1 MIFKVFEKIG
11 IDLHQHCSGDFGDF
25 KTYELNLGDFDS
37 LKYAE
42 KIDWGCMRV
51 IIYSKG
57 LYSIIGYMPTID
69 FNGIKTMLITY
80 TNTNVLRYWQN
91 VKTIKIINEK
101 QITEK
106 NFDRVV
112 ANVKHFLEEFDEQ
125 EIKIQQFL
133 STLNLEDFK
142 NTVTKLTN
150 EIKEKMTSLEDY
162 KEKFYKNVKSQ
173 LSVTKDF
180 Q

>member
-1 MIFKVFEKIG
+1 MIFKVFEKFG
-11 IDLHQHCSGDFGDF
+11 IDLHKHCSCDLGYF
-25 KTYELNLGDFDS
+25 KAYELNLGDFDT

-42 KIDWGCMRV
+42 NIDWGCMRV
-51 IIYSKG
+51 IYSKG
-57 LYSIIGYMPTID
+57 TYSIMGYLPTIN
-69 FNGIKTMLITY
+69 FNGIKAMLITY
-80 TNTNVLRYWQN
+80 TNTNVLKYGQN

-101 QITEK
+101 EITEK

-112 ANVKHFLEEFDEQ
+112 ANVKHFLNKFDEQ
-125 EIKIQQFL
+125 EIKMQQFL
-133 STLNLEDFK
+133 STLNLDDYK
-142 NTVTKLTN
+142 NTVVNLTN
-150 EIKEKMTSLEDY
+150 EINEKMTALEDY

>member
-1 MIFKVFEKIG
+1 MIFKVFEKFG
-11 IDLHQHCSGDFGDF
+11 IDLQQHCSGDFGDF

-42 KIDWGCMRV
+42 NVDWGCMK

-57 LYSIIGYMPTID
+57 LYSIIGYLPSIN

-80 TNTNVLRYWQN
+80 TNTNVIRYGQN
-91 VKTIKIINEK
+91 VKTIKIIDEK

-112 ANVKHFLEEFDEQ
+112 TNVKHFLNEFDKH

-133 STLNLEDFK
+133 STLNLDDFRE
-142 NTVTKLTN
+142 TVVTLST
-150 EIKEKMTSLEDY
+150 EIKEKITALENY

-180 Q
+180 

>member
-1 MIFKVFEKIG
+1 MIFKVFEKFG
-11 IDLHQHCSGDFGDF
+11 IDLQQHCSGDFGDF

-42 KIDWGCMRV
+42 NVDWGCMKV
-51 IIYSKG
+51 IYSKG
-57 LYSIIGYMPTID
+57 LYSIIGYLPSIN

-80 TNTNVLRYWQN
+80 TNTNVLRYGQN
-91 VKTIKIINEK
+91 VKTIKIIDEM

-112 ANVKHFLEEFDEQ
+112 ANVKHFLNEFDKQ

-133 STLNLEDFK
+133 STLNLDDFRNK
-142 NTVTKLTN
+142 VVTLST
-150 EIKEKMTSLEDY
+150 EIKEKITALENY

-180 Q
+180 

>member
-1 MIFKVFEKIG
+1 MIFKVFEKFG
-11 IDLHQHCSGDFGDF
+11 IDLPQHCLNYLGNFR
-25 KTYELNLGDFDS
+25 TYELNLGDFDS

-42 KIDWGCMRV
+42 NVDWGCMKV
-51 IIYSKG
+51 IYSKG
-57 LYSIIGYMPTID
+57 LYSIIGYLPSIN

-80 TNTNVLRYWQN
+80 TNTNVLRYGQN
-91 VKTIKIINEK
+91 VKTIKIIDEK

-112 ANVKHFLEEFDEQ
+112 TNVKHFLNEFDKH

-133 STLNLEDFK
+133 STLNLDDFRNK
-142 NTVTKLTN
+142 VITLSN
-150 EIKEKMTSLEDY
+150 EIKEKITALENY

-180 Q
+180 

>member
-1 MIFKVFEKIG
+1 MIFKVFEKFG
-11 IDLHQHCSGDFGDF
+11 IDLQQHCSGDFGDF

-42 KIDWGCMRV
+42 NVDWGCMKV
-51 IIYSKG
+51 IYSKG
-57 LYSIIGYMPTID
+57 LYSIIGYLPSIN

-80 TNTNVLRYWQN
+80 TNTNVIRYGQN
-91 VKTIKIINEK
+91 VKTIKIIDEK

-112 ANVKHFLEEFDEQ
+112 TNVKHFLNEFDKH

-133 STLNLEDFK
+133 STLNMDDFRE
-142 NTVTKLTN
+142 TVVTLST
-150 EIKEKMTSLEDY
+150 EIKEKITTLENY
-162 KEKFYKNVKSQ
+162 KEKFYNNVKSQ
-173 LSVTKDF
+173 LSVIKDF
-180 Q
+180 E

>member
-1 MIFKVFEKIG
+1 MIFKVFKKFG
-11 IDLHQHCSGDFGDF
+11 IDLQQHCSGDFGDF

-42 KIDWGCMRV
+42 NVDWGCMKV
-51 IIYSKG
+51 IYSKG
-57 LYSIIGYMPTID
+57 LYSIIGYLPSIN

-80 TNTNVLRYWQN
+80 TNTNVLRYGQN
-91 VKTIKIINEK
+91 VKTIKIIDEK

-112 ANVKHFLEEFDEQ
+112 ANVKHFLNEFDKH

-133 STLNLEDFK
+133 STLNLDDFRE
-142 NTVTKLTN
+142 TVITLSN
-150 EIKEKMTSLEDY
+150 EIKEKITALENY

-180 Q
+180 

>member
-1 MIFKVFEKIG
+1 MIFKVFEKFG
-11 IDLHQHCSGDFGDF
+11 IDLQQHCSGDFGDF

-42 KIDWGCMRV
+42 NVNWGCMKV
-51 IIYSKG
+51 IYSKG
-57 LYSIIGYMPTID
+57 LYSIIGYLPSIN

-80 TNTNVLRYWQN
+80 TNTNVLRYGQN
-91 VKTIKIINEK
+91 VKTIKIIDEK

-112 ANVKHFLEEFDEQ
+112 TNVKHFLNEFDKH

-133 STLNLEDFK
+133 STLNLDDFRNK
-142 NTVTKLTN
+142 VITLSN
-150 EIKEKMTSLEDY
+150 EIKEKITALENY

-180 Q
+180 

>member
-1 MIFKVFEKIG
+1 MIFKVFEKFG
-11 IDLHQHCSGDFGDF
+11 IDLQQHCLNYLGNFR
-25 KTYELNLGDFDS
+25 KYELKLGDFDAQ
-37 LKYAE
+37 KYAE
-42 KIDWGCMRV
+42 NVDWCCIRV
-51 IIYSKG
+51 IYSKG
-57 LYSIIGYMPTID
+57 TYSIMGYLPAIN

-80 TNTNVLRYWQN
+80 TNTNVLRYSKN
-91 VKTIKIINEK
+91 VSTIKIIDEE

-112 ANVKHFLEEFDEQ
+112 ANVKHFLNEFDKH

-133 STLNLEDFK
+133 STLNLDDFRE
-142 NTVTKLTN
+142 TVVTLST
-150 EIKEKMTSLEDY
+150 EIKEKITALENY

-180 Q
+180 

>member
-1 MIFKVFEKIG
+1 MTV
-11 IDLHQHCSGDFGDF
+11 
-25 KTYELNLGDFDS
+25 
-37 LKYAE
+37 
-42 KIDWGCMRV
+42 
-51 IIYSKG
+51 
-57 LYSIIGYMPTID
+57 
-69 FNGIKTMLITY
+69 
-80 TNTNVLRYWQN
+80 
-91 VKTIKIINEK
+91 KIIDEK

-112 ANVKHFLEEFDEQ
+112 ANVKHFLDKFDEQ
-125 EIKIQQFL
+125 ELKIQQFL

-142 NTVTKLTN
+142 NTVTTLST
-150 EIKEKMTSLEDY
+150 EIKEKMAALEEY

>member
-1 MIFKVFEKIG
+1 MIFKVFEKFG
-11 IDLHQHCSGDFGDF
+11 IDLQQHCSGDFGDF

-42 KIDWGCMRV
+42 NVDWGCMKV
-51 IIYSKG
+51 IYSKG
-57 LYSIIGYMPTID
+57 LYSIIGYLPSIN

-80 TNTNVLRYWQN
+80 TNTNVLRYGQN
-91 VKTIKIINEK
+91 VKTIKIIDEK

-106 NFDRVV
+106 NFALVV
-112 ANVKHFLEEFDEQ
+112 TNVKHFLNEFDKQ

-133 STLNLEDFK
+133 STLNLDDFRE
-142 NTVTKLTN
+142 TVVTLST
-150 EIKEKMTSLEDY
+150 EIKEKITALENY

-180 Q
+180 

>member
-1 MIFKVFEKIG
+1 MIFKVFEKFG
-11 IDLHQHCSGDFGDF
+11 IDLQQHCSGDFGDF

-42 KIDWGCMRV
+42 NVDWGCMKV
-51 IIYSKG
+51 IYSKG
-57 LYSIIGYMPTID
+57 LYSIIGYLPSIN

-80 TNTNVLRYWQN
+80 TNTNVLRYGQN
-91 VKTIKIINEK
+91 VKTIKIIDEK

-106 NFDRVV
+106 NFDQVV
-112 ANVKHFLEEFDEQ
+112 TNVKHFLNEFDKH

-133 STLNLEDFK
+133 STLNLDDFRNK
-142 NTVTKLTN
+142 VITLSN
-150 EIKEKMTSLEDY
+150 EIKEKITTLENY

-180 Q
+180 

>member
-1 MIFKVFEKIG
+1 MIFKVFEKFG
-11 IDLHQHCSGDFGDF
+11 IDLQQHCSGDFGDF

-42 KIDWGCMRV
+42 NVDWGCMKV
-51 IIYSKG
+51 IYSKG
-57 LYSIIGYMPTID
+57 LYSIIGYLPSIN

-80 TNTNVLRYWQN
+80 TNTNMLRYGQN
-91 VKTIKIINEK
+91 VKTIKIIDEK

-112 ANVKHFLEEFDEQ
+112 TNVKHFMNEFDKH

-133 STLNLEDFK
+133 STLNLDDFRE
-142 NTVTKLTN
+142 TVVTLST
-150 EIKEKMTSLEDY
+150 EIKEKITALENY

-180 Q
+180 

>member
-1 MIFKVFEKIG
+1 MIFKVFEKFG
-11 IDLHQHCSGDFGDF
+11 IDLQQHCSGDFGNL
-25 KTYELNLGDFDS
+25 KTYDLNLGDFDS

-42 KIDWGCMRV
+42 NVDWGCMKV
-51 IIYSKG
+51 IYSKG
-57 LYSIIGYMPTID
+57 LYSIIGYLPSIN

-80 TNTNVLRYWQN
+80 TNTNVLRYGKN
-91 VKTIKIINEK
+91 VKTIKIIDEK

-112 ANVKHFLEEFDEQ
+112 TNVKHFLNEFDKH

-133 STLNLEDFK
+133 STLNLDDFRNK
-142 NTVTKLTN
+142 VITLST
-150 EIKEKMTSLEDY
+150 EIKEKITALENY

-180 Q
+180 

>member
-1 MIFKVFEKIG
+1 MIFKVFEKFG
-11 IDLHQHCSGDFGDF
+11 IDLQQHCSGDLGDF

-42 KIDWGCMRV
+42 NVDWGCMKV
-51 IIYSKG
+51 IYSKG
-57 LYSIIGYMPTID
+57 LYSIIGYLPSIN

-80 TNTNVLRYWQN
+80 TNTNVLRYGQN
-91 VKTIKIINEK
+91 VKTIKIIDEE

-106 NFDRVV
+106 NFDLVV
-112 ANVKHFLEEFDEQ
+112 ANVKNFIDKFDEQ
-125 EIKIQQFL
+125 EIKIKQFL
-133 STLNLEDFK
+133 STLNLDDFRE
-142 NTVTKLTN
+142 TVVTLSN
-150 EIKEKMTSLEDY
+150 EIKEKITALENY

-180 Q
+180 

>member
-1 MIFKVFEKIG
+1 MIFKVFEKFG
-11 IDLHQHCSGDFGDF
+11 IDLQQHCSGDFGDF
-25 KTYELNLGDFDS
+25 KTYKLNLGDFDS

-42 KIDWGCMRV
+42 NVDWGCMKV
-51 IIYSKG
+51 IYSKG
-57 LYSIIGYMPTID
+57 LYSIIGYLPSIN

-80 TNTNVLRYWQN
+80 TNTNVLRYGQN
-91 VKTIKIINEK
+91 VKTIKIIDEK

-106 NFDRVV
+106 NFDQVV
-112 ANVKHFLEEFDEQ
+112 TNVKHFLNEFDKH

-133 STLNLEDFK
+133 STLNLDDFRNK
-142 NTVTKLTN
+142 VVTLTN
-150 EIKEKMTSLEDY
+150 EIKEKMTALEEY

-180 Q
+180 

>member
-1 MIFKVFEKIG
+1 MIFKVFEKFG
-11 IDLHQHCSGDFGDF
+11 IDLPQHCLNYLGNFR
-25 KTYELNLGDFDS
+25 TYELKLGDFDAQ
-37 LKYAE
+37 KYAE
-42 KIDWGCMRV
+42 NVDWCCIRV
-51 IIYSKG
+51 IYSKCT
-57 LYSIIGYMPTID
+57 YSIIGYLPSIN

-80 TNTNVLRYWQN
+80 TNTNVLRYGQN
-91 VKTIKIINEK
+91 VKTIKIIDEK

-112 ANVKHFLEEFDEQ
+112 TNVKHFLNEFDKH

-133 STLNLEDFK
+133 STLNLDDFRNK
-142 NTVTKLTN
+142 VITLSN
-150 EIKEKMTSLEDY
+150 EIKEKITALENY

-180 Q
+180 

>member
-1 MIFKVFEKIG
+1 MMIFKVFEKFG
-11 IDLHQHCSGDFGDF
+11 IDLQQHCSGDFGNL

-42 KIDWGCMRV
+42 NVDWGCMKV
-51 IIYSKG
+51 IYSKG
-57 LYSIIGYMPTID
+57 LYSIIGYLPSIN

-80 TNTNVLRYWQN
+80 TNTNVLRYGQN
-91 VKTIKIINEK
+91 VKTIKIIDEK

-112 ANVKHFLEEFDEQ
+112 TNVKHFLNEFDKH

-133 STLNLEDFK
+133 STLNLDDFRNK
-142 NTVTKLTN
+142 VITLST
-150 EIKEKMTSLEDY
+150 EIKEKITALENY

-180 Q
+180 

>member
-1 MIFKVFEKIG
+1 MIFKVFEKFG
-11 IDLHQHCSGDFGDF
+11 IDLQQHCSGDFGDF

-42 KIDWGCMRV
+42 NVDWGCMKV
-51 IIYSKG
+51 IYSKCT
-57 LYSIIGYMPTID
+57 YSIIGYLPSIN

-80 TNTNVLRYWQN
+80 TNTNVLRYGQN
-91 VKTIKIINEK
+91 VKTIKIIDEK

-112 ANVKHFLEEFDEQ
+112 TNVKHFLNEFDKH

-133 STLNLEDFK
+133 STLNLDDFRE
-142 NTVTKLTN
+142 TVVTLSN
-150 EIKEKMTSLEDY
+150 EIKEKITALENY

-180 Q
+180 

>member
-1 MIFKVFEKIG
+1 MIFKVFEKFG
-11 IDLHQHCSGDFGDF
+11 IDLNQHCSCDFDDF

-42 KIDWGCMRV
+42 NIEWGCMKV
-51 IIYSKG
+51 IYNKGIYS
-57 LYSIIGYMPTID
+57 IMGYLPTIN
-69 FNGIKTMLITY
+69 FNGIKTMLLTY
-80 TNTNVLRYWQN
+80 TNTNVLRYGQN
-91 VKTIKIINEK
+91 VKTIKIIDEK

-112 ANVKHFLEEFDEQ
+112 ANVKHFLEKFDEQ
-125 EIKIQQFL
+125 EIKIKQFL
-133 STLNLEDFK
+133 STLNLNEFR
-142 NTVTKLTN
+142 NTVNTLSN
-150 EIKEKMTSLEDY
+150 EIKEKMTILEEY

>member
-1 MIFKVFEKIG
+1 MMIFKVFEKFG
-11 IDLHQHCSGDFGDF
+11 IDLPQHCLNYLGNFR
-25 KTYELNLGDFDS
+25 TYELKLGDFDAQ
-37 LKYAE
+37 KYAE
-42 KIDWGCMRV
+42 NVDWCCIRV
-51 IIYSKG
+51 IYSKG
-57 LYSIIGYMPTID
+57 TYSIMGYLPAIN

-80 TNTNVLRYWQN
+80 TNTNVIRYGQN
-91 VKTIKIINEK
+91 VSTIKIIDEE

-112 ANVKHFLEEFDEQ
+112 ANVKHFLNEFDKH

-133 STLNLEDFK
+133 NTLNLDDFRE
-142 NTVTKLTN
+142 TVVTLST
-150 EIKEKMTSLEDY
+150 EIKEKITALENY

-180 Q
+180 

>member
-1 MIFKVFEKIG
+1 MIFKVFEKFG
-11 IDLHQHCSGDFGDF
+11 IDLQQHCSGDFGDF
-25 KTYELNLGDFDS
+25 KTYKLNLGDFDS

-42 KIDWGCMRV
+42 NVDWGCMKV
-51 IIYSKG
+51 IYSKG
-57 LYSIIGYMPTID
+57 LYSIIGYLPSIN

-80 TNTNVLRYWQN
+80 TNTNVLRYGQN
-91 VKTIKIINEK
+91 VKTIKIIDEN

-112 ANVKHFLEEFDEQ
+112 TNVKHFLNEFDKH

-133 STLNLEDFK
+133 STLNLDDFRNK
-142 NTVTKLTN
+142 VITLSN
-150 EIKEKMTSLEDY
+150 EIKEKITALENY

-180 Q
+180 

>member
-1 MIFKVFEKIG
+1 MIFKVFEKFG
-11 IDLHQHCSGDFGDF
+11 IDLQHHCSGDFGNL

-42 KIDWGCMRV
+42 NVDWGCMKV
-51 IIYSKG
+51 IYSKG
-57 LYSIIGYMPTID
+57 LYSIIGYLPSIN

-80 TNTNVLRYWQN
+80 TNTNVLRYGQN
-91 VKTIKIINEK
+91 VKTIKIIDEK

-112 ANVKHFLEEFDEQ
+112 TNVKHFLNEFDKH

-133 STLNLEDFK
+133 STLNLDDFRE
-142 NTVTKLTN
+142 TVVTLST
-150 EIKEKMTSLEDY
+150 EIKEKITALENY

-180 Q
+180 

>member
-1 MIFKVFEKIG
+1 MIFKVFEKFG
-11 IDLHQHCSGDFGDF
+11 IDLQQHCSGDFGDF

-42 KIDWGCMRV
+42 NVDWGCMKV
-51 IIYSKG
+51 IYSKG
-57 LYSIIGYMPTID
+57 LYSIIGYLPSIN

-80 TNTNVLRYWQN
+80 TNTNVIRYGQN
-91 VKTIKIINEK
+91 VKTIKIIDEK

-112 ANVKHFLEEFDEQ
+112 TNVKHFLNEFDKH

-133 STLNLEDFK
+133 STLNLDDFRE
-142 NTVTKLTN
+142 TVVTLST
-150 EIKEKMTSLEDY
+150 EIKEKITTLENY
-162 KEKFYKNVKSQ
+162 KEKFYNNVKSQ
-173 LSVTKDF
+173 LSVIKDF
-180 Q
+180 E

>member
-1 MIFKVFEKIG
+1 MIFKVFEKFG
-11 IDLHQHCSGDFGDF
+11 IDLQQHCSGDFGDF

-42 KIDWGCMRV
+42 NVDWGCMKV
-51 IIYSKG
+51 IYSKG
-57 LYSIIGYMPTID
+57 LYSIIGYLPSIN

-80 TNTNVLRYWQN
+80 TNTNVLRYGQN
-91 VKTIKIINEK
+91 VKTIKIIDEK

-112 ANVKHFLEEFDEQ
+112 TNVKHFLNEFDKQ

-133 STLNLEDFK
+133 STLNLDDFRE
-142 NTVTKLTN
+142 TVVTLST
-150 EIKEKMTSLEDY
+150 EIKEKITALENY

-180 Q
+180 

>member
-1 MIFKVFEKIG
+1 MIFKVFEKFG
-11 IDLHQHCSGDFGDF
+11 IDLQQHCSGDFGDF

-42 KIDWGCMRV
+42 NVDWGCMKV
-51 IIYSKG
+51 IYSKG
-57 LYSIIGYMPTID
+57 LYSIIGYLPSIN

-80 TNTNVLRYWQN
+80 TNTNVLRYGQN
-91 VKTIKIINEK
+91 VKTIKIIDEK

-112 ANVKHFLEEFDEQ
+112 ANVKHFLNEFDKH

-133 STLNLEDFK
+133 STLNLDDFRE
-142 NTVTKLTN
+142 TVITLSN
-150 EIKEKMTSLEDY
+150 EIKEKITTLENY

-180 Q
+180 

>member
-1 MIFKVFEKIG
+1 MIFKVFEKFG
-11 IDLHQHCSGDFGDF
+11 IDLQQHCSGDFCDF

-42 KIDWGCMRV
+42 NVDWGCMKV
-51 IIYSKG
+51 IYSKG
-57 LYSIIGYMPTID
+57 LYSIIGYLPSIN

-80 TNTNVLRYWQN
+80 TNTNVLRYGQN
-91 VKTIKIINEK
+91 VKTIKIIDEN

-112 ANVKHFLEEFDEQ
+112 ANVKHFLNEFDKQ

-133 STLNLEDFK
+133 STLNLDDFRNK
-142 NTVTKLTN
+142 VITLSN
-150 EIKEKMTSLEDY
+150 EIKEKITTLENY

-180 Q
+180 